1 MSSLSF
7 ENIDRWLFEYME
19 GNLSTSQ
26 IEQLENFIFLHPEL
40 NVDLEAWKSSKVVSN
55 PTSFNASEFTKPNP
69 TPLVLWSSIGVLSII
84 LFTFQFVNPDFFQ
97 VKSKYA
103 QQNIDLT
110 LISEESTG
118 NVFEDIDNDAQLAF
132 HTNIDEN
139 FNNKARSK
147 DVTSTK
153 TNNEVGKYRN
163 SNTLNEYNFETSEK
177 SKNSI
182 NNNSDAQK
190 VFRKENEEIAIN
202 DETESKSNKSLAK
215 NQVLATYSNSHNY
228 TSPNLEEV
236 VASLSPSQDE
246 PSLQEGEKQL
256 KRRFSTGNQSSKG
269 QSSSFQKGMKKF
281 SRKVR
286 KMADQPVALRNSKDP
301 NFHAPFMTGFNSN
314 FGMAGTLMRNRFQST
329 SRAQF
334 LGEDN
339 QQLMNQISWDNYIY
353 ALRGGLGVDVNYI
366 DYGDG
371 SIENFEVAVT
381 YSPKLSLTKNIS
393 LEPAVRF
400 KTGVVNLDTE
410 SSIIGRDIEI
420 QRNNLRGVF
429 TDGEDPIGSQL
440 WYRDIGTS
448 LLLNTKW
455 FYAGVN
461 VDNVNRH
468 YNNFHSADVNA
479 DHRAMRHITSIIGTE
494 YKPFGK
500 NVTYSGY
507 VLHQMLGDLNE
518 IWFGG
523 NVQWNWL
530 KIGGGISNNS
540 EYGGS
545 IGVDFGKFSLNYNID
560 YLDSRL
566 LSQQILSHQ
575 VSMRYMIKPNKFAS
589 KLLTK

>member
-19 GNLSTSQ
+19 GNLSPSQ

-40 NVDLEAWKSSKVVSN
+40 NVDLEAWNSSKVAAEPVSFD
-55 PTSFNASEFTKPNP
+55 TAEFVKPNP
-69 TPLVLWSSIGVLSII
+69 VPFLLWSSMGVLGI
-84 LFTFQFVNPDFFQ
+84 LFFASLFINPDYFQ
-97 VKSKYA
+97 LEPKYA

-110 LISEESTG
+110 LITDDVSDDIFNDVNDRPQLAHTKNNENSSDSSTPSYGEVGNYKNSNQISDYNLKTSRENKESIQNASIVQANMKEESI
-118 NVFEDIDNDAQLAF
+118 NQE
-132 HTNIDEN
+132 
-139 FNNKARSK
+139 
-147 DVTSTK
+147 
-153 TNNEVGKYRN
+153 NNEKA
-163 SNTLNEYNFETSEK
+163 K
-177 SKNSI
+177 STT
-182 NNNSDAQK
+182 AEGLA
-190 VFRKENEEIAIN
+190 ENE
-202 DETESKSNKSLAK
+202 
-215 NQVLATYSNSHNY
+215 VLATYSNSHSY

-236 VASLSPSQDE
+236 VATLTPQGDE
-246 PSLQEGEKQL
+246 KKVKDEDKHI
-256 KRRFSTGNQSSKG
+256 KRRFSSSKK
-269 QSSSFQKGMKKF
+269 SSSKNRSNFQKGMKKF
-281 SRKVR
+281 TRSVK

-301 NFHAPFMTGFNSN
+301 HFNAPFMTGFNSN

-366 DYGDG
+366 DYGNG
-371 SIENFEVAVT
+371 SIDNFEVAIT

-393 LEPAVRF
+393 LEPALRF

-420 QRNNLRGVF
+420 QRNNIRGVF
-429 TDGEDPIGSQL
+429 TDGNEPIGSQL

-479 DHRAMRHITSIIGTE
+479 DHRAMRHVTSIIGTE

-500 NVTYSGY
+500 NITYSGY

-518 IWFGG
+518 VWFGG
-523 NVQWNWL
+523 NVQWSWV

-540 EYGGS
+540 DYGAS
-545 IGVDFGKFSLNYNID
+545 AGVDFGKFSLQYNID

-566 LSQQILSHQ
+566 LNQQILSHQ
-575 VSMRYMIKPNKFAS
+575 VTMRYMIKPNRFAS